1 MSGLGRELTRS
12 LAERN
17 VVPRLVADRPQEWR
31 LGRLTVVVAGQRA
44 RLRYARQPVGATG
57 ARASEIAAAWQRAL
71 ARLEAR
77 SLPPDALLPK
87 LAAAYRALATGSG
100 ERVSLVAVRDELG
113 YGRAQ
118 FAWDVARL
126 RYERRLIVDGNRV
139 DLGIATGTATSR
151 RSRVVWIEDD
161 GGSGAFYETLRLM
174 EVRT

>member
-1 MSGLGRELTRS
+1 LGRELSRS
-12 LAERN
+12 LADRN
-17 VVPRLVADRPQEWR
+17 IVPRLVADRPPEWR

-57 ARASEIAAAWQRAL
+57 ASAAEIAAAWQRAL

-77 SLPPDALLPK
+77 SLPPEALLGK
-87 LAAAYRALATGSG
+87 LAAAYRALAAGSND
-100 ERVSLVAVRDELG
+100 RVPLVAVRAELG

-126 RYERRLIVDGNRV
+126 RCERRLIVDGHRV
-139 DLGIATGTATSR
+139 DLGVATGMATSR
-151 RSRVVWIEDD
+151 RSRVVWIEDE